1 MRYFLAIGLPAAVVG
16 RFWGIEHTTLLVLAA
31 AIGVVGMAVFDIG
44 FHGRYVLANR
54 AEAKRRRRAEAQ
66 RKPCDVP
73 P

>member
-1 MRYFLAIGLPAAVVG
+1 V
-16 RFWGIEHTTLLVLAA
+16 AA